1 MPKTRK
7 PRKPPAPLD
16 LPGVLKVDIH
26 DMNAADAKKYLER
39 LLVSCGSEVR
49 QLEII
54 HGYHRGSV
62 LLEVVRT
69 EVRSKRIARRCVTMN
84 PGVTI
89 YYLKEKV

>member
-1 MPKTRK
+1 MQEATVR
-7 PRKPPAPLD
+7 LD
-16 LPGVLKVDIH
+16 LHG
-26 DMNAADAKKYLER
+26 MNCYQAQTAIDAALRRAGRSVYR
-39 LLVSCGSEVR
+39 IEVV
-49 QLEII
+49 